1 MNQRQRS
8 PAAVKGARETCPQR
22 HGASEHA
29 SYHVSVRDKASRYLG
44 GPRVPWNTALRTTH
58 LSSSHQAHA
67 SSPSRLQH
75 IPTTRPLDDL
85 RRARTRVTR
94 GWETRSNSLSAQKH
108 GETRLGAFLLSQT
121 IARAAPFSLPAEDSA
136 SSQLNTP
143 RAHTRTGTPLRVER
157 YRCASARA
165 PSRRHGR
172 ELGRVRGVSFASW
185 NPAIGTEAVSVG
197 QRLP

>member
-1 MNQRQRS
+1 MS
-8 PAAVKGARETCPQR
+8 PGTQHSGLRICR
-22 HGASEHA
+22 HLTRH
-29 SYHVSVRDKASRYLG
+29 
-44 GPRVPWNTALRTTH
+44 
-58 LSSSHQAHA
+58 
-67 SSPSRLQH
+67 
-75 IPTTRPLDDL
+75 TRPRRPVCSTSPRRDPSTTYGVLAHGSRGAGKLD
-85 RRARTRVTR
+85 
-94 GWETRSNSLSAQKH
+94 RSNSLSAQKH